1 MSVFLNNTENLE
13 QLNKVIDKYFNMFV
27 LKLCVVSTD
36 PQLIELYTSSVEVHN
51 NKLVNNK
58 YMDSGFDLFA
68 TQLEKKEGEHW
79 SKMNFQVKAEMVIM
93 AKDPEKVVED
103 SIFYFNSAYCIHPR
117 SSLSKTNLRLAN
129 STGIIDSGYRGCLMG
144 MFDDL
149 LTQGVEVNPNHIVK
163 PYDRVVQ
170 ICAPNLMPMFVCLT
184 FNEEDLSSSERGE
197 GGIGSTGK

>member
-1 MSVFLNNTENLE
+1 
-13 QLNKVIDKYFNMFV
+13 
-27 LKLCVVSTD
+27 
-36 PQLIELYTSSVEVHN
+36 
-51 NKLVNNK
+51 
-58 YMDSGFDLFA
+58 
-68 TQLEKKEGEHW
+68 
-79 SKMNFQVKAEMVIM
+79 
-93 AKDPEKVVED
+93 
-103 SIFYFNSAYCIHPR
+103 
-117 SSLSKTNLRLAN
+117 
-129 STGIIDSGYRGCLMG
+129 MG

>member
-1 MSVFLNNTENLE
+1 MSEFLKNNVNIEE
-13 QLNKVIDKYFNMFV
+13 FNKIIDKYFNIFV
-27 LKLCVVSTD
+27 LKLCVVSND
-36 PQLIELYTSSVEVHN
+36 PQLIELYTSSVETHN

-93 AKDPEKVVED
+93 EKNSETVLED
-103 SIFYFNSAYCIHPR
+103 KFMYFNSAYCIHPR

>member
-1 MSVFLNNTENLE
+1 MTEFYKTSYKFQRAL
-13 QLNKVIDKYFNMFV
+13 DKHFTLFV

-36 PQLIELYTSSVEVHN
+36 PHLIELYTNAVETHN
-51 NKLVNNK
+51 NKLLTNK
-58 YMDSGFDLFA
+58 FMDSGFDLFA
-68 TQLEKKEGEHW
+68 TNLEKKEGEHW

-93 AKDPEKVVED
+93 NKDIDMNVEMGCPKTG
-103 SIFYFNSAYCIHPR
+103 YYVYPR

-149 LTQGVEVNPNHIVK
+149 SLQGVEINENHMVK
-163 PYDRVVQ
+163 PYDRVAQ
-170 ICAPNLMPMFVCLT
+170 ICAPNLMPMYVHLT
-184 FNEEDLSSSERGE
+184 QDEEELSSTERGE